1 MRIDMGFDAVLKLVA
16 WGILVAVTL
25 QVTFYFV
32 FQLIG
37 YDSFL
42 LSLTLIASLLTGFA
56 VLVVWR
62 VLKKTVTTPD

>member
-1 MRIDMGFDAVLKLVA
+1 MDMEFYTVLKLLA
-16 WGILVAVTL
+16 CGICVAVTL
-25 QVTFYFV
+25 QVVFYFV

-42 LSLTLIASLLTGFA
+42 LSVTLLASLLTGFA

-62 VLKKTVTTPD
+62 VLKKAVTA

>member
-1 MRIDMGFDAVLKLVA
+1 M
-16 WGILVAVTL
+16 AVTL
-25 QVTFYFV
+25 QVVFYFV

-42 LSLTLIASLLTGFA
+42 LSVTLVASLLTGFA

-62 VLKKTVTTPD
+62 VLKKAVTA

>member
-1 MRIDMGFDAVLKLVA
+1 MDMGFDAVLKLLA
-16 WGILVAVTL
+16 WGILVVVTL
-25 QVTFYFV
+25 QVVFYFV

-42 LSLTLIASLLTGFA
+42 LSVTLVASLLTGFA

-62 VLKKTVTTPD
+62 VLKKAVTA

>member
-1 MRIDMGFDAVLKLVA
+1 MDMEFDAVLKLLA

-25 QVTFYFV
+25 QVVFYFV

-42 LSLTLIASLLTGFA
+42 LSVTLAASLLTGFA
-56 VLVVWR
+56 VLVVSR
-62 VLKKTVTTPD
+62 VLKKAVTA

>member
-1 MRIDMGFDAVLKLVA
+1 MGIDMGFDAVLKLVA
-16 WGILVAVTL
+16 WGILVAVAL
-25 QVTFYFV
+25 QVAFYLV

-42 LSLTLIASLLTGFA
+42 LSLTLVASLLTGFA

-62 VLKKTVTTPD
+62 VLKKAVTA

>member
-1 MRIDMGFDAVLKLVA
+1 MDMGFDAVLKLLA
-16 WGILVAVTL
+16 WGILVVVTL
-25 QVTFYFV
+25 QVVFYFV

-42 LSLTLIASLLTGFA
+42 LSVTLAASLLTGFA

-62 VLKKTVTTPD
+62 VLKKAVTA

>member
-1 MRIDMGFDAVLKLVA
+1 MDMEFDAVLKLLA

-25 QVTFYFV
+25 QVIFYFV

-42 LSLTLIASLLTGFA
+42 LSLTLLASLLTGFA

-62 VLKKTVTTPD
+62 VLKKASHC